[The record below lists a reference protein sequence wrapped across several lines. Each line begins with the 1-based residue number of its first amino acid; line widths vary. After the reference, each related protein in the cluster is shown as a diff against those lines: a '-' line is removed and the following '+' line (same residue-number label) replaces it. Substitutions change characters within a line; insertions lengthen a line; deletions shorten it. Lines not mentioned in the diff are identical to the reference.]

1 MATPTVTQLRPK
13 NRLTFVACPLESG
26 SSVVYIP
33 RDKTSWQ
40 VHMETDHSAGSG
52 TWTELGIRGSEHG
65 HTDEKYG
72 DTPYRKYAQICYG
85 CASTFATKVEL
96 VAHLLAIHG
105 AS

>member
-1 MATPTVTQLRPK
+1 MPTVTQLRPK

-26 SSVVYIP
+26 SSVAYIP

-40 VHMETDHSAGSG
+40 VHMETSHAANSTS
-52 TWTELGIRGSEHG
+52 WTELGIRGSEDG
-65 HTDEKYG
+65 LSDEKYG
-72 DTPYRKYAQICYG
+72 DEPYRKYAQICFG
-85 CASTFATKVEL
+85 CLSTFATKTEL

>member
-1 MATPTVTQLRPK
+1 MALPTVVQLRFK

-26 SSVVYIP
+26 SSVVHLP

-40 VHMETDHSAGSG
+40 VHMENFHLAGAG

-72 DTPYRKYAQICYG
+72 DVPYMKYAQTCFG
-85 CASTFATKVEL
+85 CASTFATNTEL